1 MPSFVVARALDVPT
15 ESQGQ
20 IPRPPID
27 APHIARRDIMSAAEI
42 ARALNGRHEGRR
54 WRCQCPACGRGNLTV
69 TDMRGGRH
77 LVKCCNGCNYK
88 QVFVALFAQRLLR
101 GDDDDGR
108 DHRRP
113 GDGEVEQR
121 HQLVLANGAPV
132 AAFPGWVLRQLARIE
147 RAPRES
153 AQNGSPAILVR
164 LQGRKDCSTGYGPR
178 RAVNAISGSSG
189 RPAEPGPPVM
199 MVRR

>member
-1 MPSFVVARALDVPT
+1 
-15 ESQGQ
+15 
-20 IPRPPID
+20 
-27 APHIARRDIMSAAEI
+27 MSAAEI

-147 RAPRES
+147 RAAERKRPKWLASHSGEAAGQERLLDWLRTSPRGERNQRLFWASCRAGAAGHDGAALIAVGLRLGLPLIEAKRTVES
-153 AQNGSPAILVR
+153 G
-164 LQGRKDCSTGYGPR
+164 LQQGAR
-178 RAVNAISGSSG
+178 R
-189 RPAEPGPPVM
+189 
-199 MVRR
+199 

>member
-147 RAPRES
+147 RAAERKRPKWLASHSGEAAGQERLLDWLRTSPRGERN
-153 AQNGSPAILVR
+153 QR
-164 LQGRKDCSTGYGPR
+164 LLGLL
-178 RAVNAISGSSG
+178 
-189 RPAEPGPPVM
+189 
-199 MVRR
+199 